1 MHTFTF
7 THTHTKIVLFL
18 YHILIHC
25 KISSFFV
32 ISLIKLT
39 HTYTQKSKKTKCGGI
54 AQLEERALCKR
65 EAPGSKP
72 GTSTIQNKNIYIC
85 VLD

>member
-7 THTHTKIVLFL
+7 THTHA
-18 YHILIHC
+18 
-25 KISSFFV
+25 
-32 ISLIKLT
+32 
-39 HTYTQKSKKTKCGGI
+39 HTYTQKSKKKTKCGGI